1 MVSLNWIEDPDGIDD
16 DDDDDDDGRVKKRR
30 D

>member
-1 MVSLNWIEDPDGIDD
+1 MVSLSWIEDPDGIDD
-16 DDDDDDDGRVKKRR
+16 DDDDDDGRVKKRR